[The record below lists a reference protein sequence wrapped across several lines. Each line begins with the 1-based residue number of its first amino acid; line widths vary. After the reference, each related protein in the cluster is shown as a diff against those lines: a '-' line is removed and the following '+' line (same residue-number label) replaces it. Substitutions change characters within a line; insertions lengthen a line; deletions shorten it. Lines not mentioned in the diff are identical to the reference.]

1 MKWKVDMAWQASL
14 GYRAVRSV
22 YPDSGWLEESVH

>member
-1 MKWKVDMAWQASL
+1 MKGEVDVAWQASL

-22 YPDSGWLEESVH
+22 YPDSGWLEGSVH